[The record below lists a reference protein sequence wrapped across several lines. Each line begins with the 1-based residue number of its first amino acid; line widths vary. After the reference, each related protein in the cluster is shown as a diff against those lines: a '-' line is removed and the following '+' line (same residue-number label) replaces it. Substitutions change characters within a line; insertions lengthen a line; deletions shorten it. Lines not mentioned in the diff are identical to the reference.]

1 MVLWILHKSRSFS
14 YCHFFVNEDTFLSG
28 EENQSLSHT
37 YTHTHTHTHTGFVT
51 CWSYSDKRAPI
62 LRGNFKYSKTRSCK
76 GGLRGREEQTILYR
90 DILYTYIQFF
100 NLKYIIFSLITVSYI
115 TIGGF
120 QQCKPYLLEAACQIG
135 VDNYSL
141 YQYILC
147 QTVMSHPQRAS
158 HPK

>member
-1 MVLWILHKSRSFS
+1 M
-14 YCHFFVNEDTFLSG
+14 
-28 EENQSLSHT
+28 
-37 YTHTHTHTHTGFVT
+37 
-51 CWSYSDKRAPI
+51 
-62 LRGNFKYSKTRSCK
+62 
-76 GGLRGREEQTILYR
+76 GREEQTILYR

-141 YQYILC
+141 YQYILR